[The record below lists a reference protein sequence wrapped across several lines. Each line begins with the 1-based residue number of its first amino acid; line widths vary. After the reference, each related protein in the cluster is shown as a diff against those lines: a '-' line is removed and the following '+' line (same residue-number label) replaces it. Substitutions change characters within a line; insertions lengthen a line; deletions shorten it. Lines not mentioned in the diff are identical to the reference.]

1 MEEHMASTQLNE
13 VNGVALRDQIKQ
25 PLYDTIDITST
36 SVVTEERQFFAQT
49 QGKSLVMSN
58 LRGNG
63 QLERNKSFR
72 IMGMEVFASSSDP
85 DKIELLELFSN
96 YSFVQLWLA
105 EKQYWESPL
114 RFLSGKIR
122 QAVALAGDTDAVNS
136 YVQFGSPTCNPL
148 ALHGT
153 QALDIGPLTQFY
165 MLWKV
170 EGASA
175 GQITKMTPSAA
186 YPVRFVAS
194 LKGLLRRPVQ

>member
-1 MEEHMASTQLNE
+1 MASTQLNE
-13 VNGVALRDQIKQ
+13 VGGVALRDQIKQ
-25 PLYDTIDITST
+25 PLYDTLEITSA
-36 SVVTEERQFFAQT
+36 SVVTEERQFFSNS
-49 QGKSLVMSN
+49 QGKSLVLSN

-72 IMGMEVFASSSDP
+72 IMGIQVDASSNDP
-85 DKIELLELFSN
+85 AKREALALYAN

-114 RFLSGKIR
+114 RLVNAKIR
-122 QAVALAGDTDAVNS
+122 HQVALAGDTDTVDS
-136 YVQFGSPTCNPL
+136 YVQYGDANINPVMFQ
-148 ALHGT
+148 GN

-170 EGASA
+170 EGASS
-175 GQITKMTPSAA
+175 GQITAMTPSAN
-186 YPVRFVAS
+186 YPLRFVAQ

>member
-1 MEEHMASTQLNE
+1 MASTQLNE
-13 VNGVALRDQIKQ
+13 IGGVALRDQIKQ
-25 PLYDTIDITST
+25 PLYDTLEITSAS
-36 SVVTEERQFFAQT
+36 SVQEERQFFAQT

-72 IMGMEVFASSSDP
+72 VMGIQVDASSNDAT
-85 DKIELLELFSN
+85 KQELLSLYSN

-114 RFLSGKIR
+114 RLVTAKI
-122 QAVALAGDTDAVNS
+122 QQNVALAGDTDAS
-136 YVQFGSPTCNPL
+136 SSFVQFGSAGQNPVMYQ
-148 ALHGT
+148 GN

-175 GQITKMTPSAA
+175 GQITKMTPSADH
-186 YPVRFVAS
+186 PIRFCAI